1 MQLTQWSDY
10 SLRVLMYCALMQNR
24 DTPVTIDEIIQKHDI
39 AKSTLTKIV
48 WSLSNTGLLKTT
60 RGRNGGITLGKPAG
74 DIRIGDVVR
83 FTETDFHTVE
93 CFDKNSNSC
102 QIINACKLKTVIK
115 KATNQFLHELDQVNL
130 LDVVTPAHADAYPI
144 HFLKNKKNHQSSVAK

>member
-24 DTPVTIDEIIQKHDI
+24 STPVTIDEIMQKHGI

-48 WSLSNTGLLKTT
+48 WSLSSQGLLKTT
-60 RGRNGGITLGKPAG
+60 RGRNGGITLGKPAK
-74 DIRIGDVVR
+74 DIWIGDVVR
-83 FTETDFHTVE
+83 LTETDFHIVE

-102 QIINACKLKTVIK
+102 EIINACKLKAVIK
-115 KATNQFLHELDQVNL
+115 KATHQFLKELDEVNL
-130 LDVVTPAHADAYPI
+130 LDVVTPAQAHAHPI
-144 HFLKNKKNHQSSVAK
+144 LFLKNKKSPQSNVAK